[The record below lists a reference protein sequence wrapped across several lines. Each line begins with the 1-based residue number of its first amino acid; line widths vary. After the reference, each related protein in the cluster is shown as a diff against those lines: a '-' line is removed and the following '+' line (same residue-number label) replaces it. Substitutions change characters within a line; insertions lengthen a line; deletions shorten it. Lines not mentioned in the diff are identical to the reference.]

1 MSDLTALQHH
11 QLQCPQDHGLKRFL
25 LEAQVP
31 EVAEGETLQGE
42 VRYTF
47 VCWRLPLAPPVSV
60 RTGPLVTTEA
70 ETWQGTYCP
79 AGRVEGRPNFQKRS
93 GSFPQYSIQVGK
105 TCGNCASSN
114 NAFIDNGER
123 YSTTTPAHIGT
134 HCGSICSASKECGG
148 FMFAEVNDRCWYRKD
163 PTCNVKAEAARQCW
177 TKVDGS
183 SMTLGFDRLEGTWCL
198 QPKDGQQQCSSVADV
213 LHPADLS
220 AQSLVGVD
228 YTPLTPMETDF
239 EGSGA
244 MEVSRDIMAQ
254 SLLGTSSSVSRVG
267 TGGGLGNKK
276 FKSLP
281 KIPKAKFEMT
291 KFEKAE
297 FKPFEGERQEL
308 ERRSVTDTVLNW
320 APEGVSYA
328 PHCLARES
336 REMITGAEPV
346 EGDHYLSVEERQKDV
361 VGACY
366 HALGVDSS
374 GASAAETWGEEGTP
388 GKKDT
393 DWQDLYIF
401 DANPTFPGLTA
412 DAVWDCSSRDI
423 NRNYKMAMWERVAQM
438 RTEMLENWGEPASEG
453 ICAAIP
459 GALTL
464 AGAIAAYAGV
474 KYEMQAVCEA
484 IAAGVRGGALYAI
497 AKRQDYRE
505 KRMIISDYADCN
517 PLQNTMAKVYCD
529 LSCVEDAVKRGDAQ
543 ILSSIGTLN
552 RNILSEM
559 KAFFDHYVSEIFTR
573 LTHIEDKS
581 SHESSQ
587 LKQAL
592 DTYAKAEIGAV
603 NSNGKQIIGA
613 MNKQHTAMNKNLG
626 TAAKQIFDLTHEEH
640 KVLAEKIDG
649 VNTNLAATSD
659 AIDKLEEST
668 RRRFSDAFDEFA
680 DALTES
686 NLLDVD
692 LHRSARSA
700 LDHFEKWH
708 QDSMHR
714 IGRGNLQKIEQA
726 MRALHGRMES
736 TRKQGL
742 VGNQTLVQKRE
753 VFASLQ
759 KDANSTLHQLFQM
772 QGASDES
779 APAVVDQ
786 EIKKLLKAAHTS
798 IRSHHLAAE
807 RMGRRM
813 QTMQRSDYNR
823 SLSPARLATDL
834 HVEAQLVEF
843 DKFMLNIRR
852 AAEEYLESAHSQ
864 VGLVSRAT
872 ELTDQ
877 YLSQCSSDFWELSLA
892 ARKAMAAG
900 KKAARSARTAMNRVT
915 QEVGLLADML
925 VDGGL
930 ARHATEA
937 AAAEVAAVSQ
947 RETVSLDEEEVP
959 DEAGSDPDRDAQ
971 IQQVVQLFQ
980 AFRPADVPASVSK
993 LLAQPELHQALAA
1006 DLLSRLHHRMP
1017 PFLPKALASF
1027 YLVQDL
1033 RQRHDMHGMA
1043 RSGQQ
1048 DARLMAAAWAR
1059 LDSEMARLA
1068 AETRVAGATLGA
1080 AFAERANL
1088 ALEALAPIPDP
1099 CRSLVWGAGWAT
1111 WSQAYR
1117 TSATSWVL
1125 VKGAAQLLQHKPGYH
1140 RSHHD
1145 FAQGGEVEAVIC
1157 SAAEGAKPSVRQLHK
1172 GELVVCFHNATASS
1186 PRPACTETLSLEG
1199 LATPNF
1205 WAVPLDSF

>member
-1 MSDLTALQHH
+1 
-11 QLQCPQDHGLKRFL
+11 
-25 LEAQVP
+25 
-31 EVAEGETLQGE
+31 
-42 VRYTF
+42 
-47 VCWRLPLAPPVSV
+47 
-60 RTGPLVTTEA
+60 
-70 ETWQGTYCP
+70 
-79 AGRVEGRPNFQKRS
+79 
-93 GSFPQYSIQVGK
+93 
-105 TCGNCASSN
+105 
-114 NAFIDNGER
+114 
-123 YSTTTPAHIGT
+123 
-134 HCGSICSASKECGG
+134 
-148 FMFAEVNDRCWYRKD
+148 MFAEVNDRCWYRKD

-736 TRKQGL
+736 TRKQ
-742 VGNQTLVQKRE
+742 
-753 VFASLQ
+753 
-759 KDANSTLHQLFQM
+759 
-772 QGASDES
+772 
-779 APAVVDQ
+779 
-786 EIKKLLKAAHTS
+786 
-798 IRSHHLAAE
+798 
-807 RMGRRM
+807 
-813 QTMQRSDYNR
+813 
-823 SLSPARLATDL
+823 
-834 HVEAQLVEF
+834 VEL
-843 DKFMLNIRR
+843 
-852 AAEEYLESAHSQ
+852 
-864 VGLVSRAT
+864 
-872 ELTDQ
+872 
-877 YLSQCSSDFWELSLA
+877 
-892 ARKAMAAG
+892 
-900 KKAARSARTAMNRVT
+900 
-915 QEVGLLADML
+915 
-925 VDGGL
+925 
-930 ARHATEA
+930 
-937 AAAEVAAVSQ
+937 
-947 RETVSLDEEEVP
+947 
-959 DEAGSDPDRDAQ
+959 
-971 IQQVVQLFQ
+971 
-980 AFRPADVPASVSK
+980 
-993 LLAQPELHQALAA
+993 
-1006 DLLSRLHHRMP
+1006 
-1017 PFLPKALASF
+1017 
-1027 YLVQDL
+1027 
-1033 RQRHDMHGMA
+1033 
-1043 RSGQQ
+1043 
-1048 DARLMAAAWAR
+1048 
-1059 LDSEMARLA
+1059 
-1068 AETRVAGATLGA
+1068 
-1080 AFAERANL
+1080 
-1088 ALEALAPIPDP
+1088 
-1099 CRSLVWGAGWAT
+1099 
-1111 WSQAYR
+1111 
-1117 TSATSWVL
+1117 
-1125 VKGAAQLLQHKPGYH
+1125 
-1140 RSHHD
+1140 
-1145 FAQGGEVEAVIC
+1145 
-1157 SAAEGAKPSVRQLHK
+1157 
-1172 GELVVCFHNATASS
+1172 
-1186 PRPACTETLSLEG
+1186 
-1199 LATPNF
+1199 
-1205 WAVPLDSF
+1205 

>member
-1 MSDLTALQHH
+1 
-11 QLQCPQDHGLKRFL
+11 
-25 LEAQVP
+25 
-31 EVAEGETLQGE
+31 
-42 VRYTF
+42 
-47 VCWRLPLAPPVSV
+47 
-60 RTGPLVTTEA
+60 
-70 ETWQGTYCP
+70 
-79 AGRVEGRPNFQKRS
+79 
-93 GSFPQYSIQVGK
+93 
-105 TCGNCASSN
+105 
-114 NAFIDNGER
+114 
-123 YSTTTPAHIGT
+123 
-134 HCGSICSASKECGG
+134 
-148 FMFAEVNDRCWYRKD
+148 
-163 PTCNVKAEAARQCW
+163 
-177 TKVDGS
+177 
-183 SMTLGFDRLEGTWCL
+183 
-198 QPKDGQQQCSSVADV
+198 
-213 LHPADLS
+213 
-220 AQSLVGVD
+220 
-228 YTPLTPMETDF
+228 
-239 EGSGA
+239 
-244 MEVSRDIMAQ
+244 
-254 SLLGTSSSVSRVG
+254 
-267 TGGGLGNKK
+267 
-276 FKSLP
+276 
-281 KIPKAKFEMT
+281 
-291 KFEKAE
+291 
-297 FKPFEGERQEL
+297 
-308 ERRSVTDTVLNW
+308 
-320 APEGVSYA
+320 
-328 PHCLARES
+328 
-336 REMITGAEPV
+336 
-346 EGDHYLSVEERQKDV
+346 
-361 VGACY
+361 
-366 HALGVDSS
+366 
-374 GASAAETWGEEGTP
+374 
-388 GKKDT
+388 
-393 DWQDLYIF
+393 
-401 DANPTFPGLTA
+401 
-412 DAVWDCSSRDI
+412 
-423 NRNYKMAMWERVAQM
+423 
-438 RTEMLENWGEPASEG
+438 
-453 ICAAIP
+453 
-459 GALTL
+459 
-464 AGAIAAYAGV
+464 
-474 KYEMQAVCEA
+474 MQAVCEA

-559 KAFFDHYVSEIFTR
+559 KGFFDHYVSEIFTR

-613 MNKQHTAMNKNLG
+613 MNKQHSAMNKNLG

-649 VNTNLAATSD
+649 VNTNIAATSD
-659 AIDKLEEST
+659 AIDKLEAST
-668 RRRFSDAFDEFA
+668 QRRFSDAFDEFA

-700 LDHFEKWH
+700 IDHFQKWH

-714 IGRGNLQKIEQA
+714 IGRGNLQQIEQA

-736 TRKQGL
+736 THKQAL
-742 VGNQTLVQKRE
+742 AGNQTLVQKRE

-813 QTMQRSDYNR
+813 KTMQRSDYNR

-834 HVEAQLVEF
+834 HIEAQLVEF
-843 DKFMLNIRR
+843 DKIMLNIRQ

-864 VGLVSRAT
+864 VGLVSR
-872 ELTDQ
+872 
-877 YLSQCSSDFWELSLA
+877 
-892 ARKAMAAG
+892 

-937 AAAEVAAVSQ
+937 AAAEITALVS
-947 RETVSLDEEEVP
+947 RSVETVTLDEEEVP
-959 DEAGSDPDRDAQ
+959 DE
-971 IQQVVQLFQ
+971 VVQLFQ
-980 AFRPADVPASVSK
+980 AFRPADVPASVSA
-993 LLAQPELHQALAA
+993 LLAQPQLHQALAA

-1033 RQRHDMHGMA
+1033 RQRHDMHGLA

-1048 DARLMAAAWAR
+1048 DAQLMAAAWAR

-1099 CRSLVWGAGWAT
+1099 CRSLVRGAGWAT

-1117 TSATSWVL
+1117 TSTASWVL
-1125 VKGAAQLLQHKPGYH
+1125 VKGAAHLLQLPD
-1140 RSHHD
+1140 SIC
-1145 FAQGGEVEAVIC
+1145 EVEAVIC

-1172 GELVVCFHNATASS
+1172 GELV
-1186 PRPACTETLSLEG
+1186 RPACTETLSVEG

-1205 WAVPLDSF
+1205 WAAHAGAVLAVSPGEDVARTLTRPLIASRFSEQHDGLDSNSISAKRKAGAMSDSKVFLGCIPNHVDEEALKEECEKQGTIKEFFYMMDQVGTDRGWAFVTYEDETEAAVAVAMFNGQQIFAGSARPLQCKFANEKITKIEGTVFEAPTKAVTPWQEFTTPEGKPYYYNSVTKETRWEKPAELGGQTAAAAGAPALPGAAAGSSTTGQLALTQAALPAMQGGNGPPGANIFVFHVPINWTDDDFNAHFSPFGQIVSAKIHVDPVTKASKGFGFCSYLSTQAATMAIKGMNGFDTKQGKFLKVTIKKGEEQYNPDAVSAQNVPVQTGATSTTPAIVGVQPTVAMGVDSSTLASAASSGKLVKASPTQPPAPLALPGAGEPGPGS

>member
-1 MSDLTALQHH
+1 MNSLNPIAWTMQRL
-11 QLQCPQDHGLKRFL
+11 
-25 LEAQVP
+25 
-31 EVAEGETLQGE
+31 LQGH
-42 VRYTF
+42 
-47 VCWRLPLAPPVSV
+47 
-60 RTGPLVTTEA
+60 
-70 ETWQGTYCP
+70 
-79 AGRVEGRPNFQKRS
+79 
-93 GSFPQYSIQVGK
+93 GSTSSQAA
-105 TCGNCASSN
+105 ASSLSK
-114 NAFIDNGER
+114 
-123 YSTTTPAHIGT
+123 ST
-134 HCGSICSASKECGG
+134 
-148 FMFAEVNDRCWYRKD
+148 AEDELEKDCPKAGCWYRKD

-228 YTPLTPMETDF
+228 YTPLTPMETCSQSNQAEKQLQQCLF
-239 EGSGA
+239 RCSQ
-244 MEVSRDIMAQ
+244 DIMAQ

-297 FKPFEGERQEL
+297 FKPFEGFALQEL

-336 REMITGAEPV
+336 REMITGGAFV
-346 EGDHYLSVEERQKDV
+346 DV

-388 GKKDT
+388 GKKTLRRTVTLGGFNGPRELWVRRLAAESALIRCSARHRFLSYDFLSGPKAALEVSDGVETRSVKSCYLELDT

-453 ICAAIP
+453 PTICWE
-459 GALTL
+459 GAGLR
-464 AGAIAAYAGV
+464 
-474 KYEMQAVCEA
+474 EMQAVCEA

-559 KAFFDHYVSEIFTR
+559 TR
-573 LTHIEDKS
+573 S
-581 SHESSQ
+581 STITQ

-626 TAAKQIFDLTHEEH
+626 TAAKQTLVRQFGDSLEIGLDSFVLARGMQSTSCDIDQALIFDLTHEEH

-686 NLLDVD
+686 
-692 LHRSARSA
+692 
-700 LDHFEKWH
+700 
-708 QDSMHR
+708 
-714 IGRGNLQKIEQA
+714 RGNLQKIEQA

-807 RMGRRM
+807 RMGASEQLLGVVPGRRM

-843 DKFMLNIRR
+843 DKIMLNIRR

-947 RETVSLDEEEVP
+947 RETASLDEEEVP

-993 LLAQPELHQALAA
+993 LLAQRIVGTDE
-1006 DLLSRLHHRMP
+1006 S
-1017 PFLPKALASF
+1017 
-1027 YLVQDL
+1027 
-1033 RQRHDMHGMA
+1033 
-1043 RSGQQ
+1043 
-1048 DARLMAAAWAR
+1048 
-1059 LDSEMARLA
+1059 
-1068 AETRVAGATLGA
+1068 
-1080 AFAERANL
+1080 
-1088 ALEALAPIPDP
+1088 
-1099 CRSLVWGAGWAT
+1099 
-1111 WSQAYR
+1111 
-1117 TSATSWVL
+1117 
-1125 VKGAAQLLQHKPGYH
+1125 
-1140 RSHHD
+1140 
-1145 FAQGGEVEAVIC
+1145 
-1157 SAAEGAKPSVRQLHK
+1157 
-1172 GELVVCFHNATASS
+1172 
-1186 PRPACTETLSLEG
+1186 
-1199 LATPNF
+1199 
-1205 WAVPLDSF
+1205 